1 MIMTGFRLLAALA
14 LALALSTG
22 APALAQE
29 DIRQV
34 EVHFPAGSTG
44 TTLAGKV
51 TGRESIS
58 YLIGAEA
65 GQRMDVKLT
74 SRSTSLYF
82 NLYAPGRGPGDE
94 ALASGEMT
102 PELNH
107 FTGTLP
113 ASGIYTVSVYLYRN
127 AAREGKSADF
137 TLDVSITGANGG

>member
-1 MIMTGFRLLAALA
+1 MTGFRPLAALA

-22 APALAQE
+22 APAMAQE

-44 TTLAGKV
+44 TALSGKV

-82 NLYAPGRGPGDE
+82 NLYTPGRGPGDE

-102 PELNH
+102 PELNQ

-137 TLDVSITGANGG
+137 TLEVSITGAKGG